1 MPFYPQSLS
10 LYPDQ
15 PGVYIMKDV
24 SKRILYIGKAKNLRS
39 RLKQYFSPGDTREM
53 VPYLVSQIESIDT
66 IVTLTEKD
74 ALILEN
80 QLIKQHQPKYNVLL
94 KDDKTF
100 VSLMLTHHKWPMLR
114 LVRYKGKPKADG
126 IYFGPYTNAWAAR
139 QIFELLIRLFPLRQC
154 SDAELASR
162 TRPCL
167 LYQMKKCLAPCVG
180 KCTEEAYHN
189 EVKAAAQLL
198 RGKNKEIVLLLQKEM
213 EKASEAL
220 EFEKAQEILA
230 TLKQL
235 EHVLEA
241 QHVQGIEDC
250 DVLALYREGSAV
262 MIMQLIFR
270 GGSLTGSEHFSFHLI
285 ASNDGEALESFLFQ
299 HYKNSQDV
307 PKEILIPFELSQRDA
322 LEEIISESA
331 GRSLSIHAPLKGK
344 KRSLIEMASRN
355 AASQFAKEQDARSL
369 KEKMLLDLAEALQLT
384 RFPRRIEC
392 FDTSNISGHDPVA
405 SLVAFELGEKDK
417 KKSKLFKIKGHERA
431 DDYTALKQVLYR
443 HFAKAKELGDFCDLL
458 IVDGGKGQL
467 NCALDVFEELQIA
480 SVDVIAVTKDEARH
494 DKGLTQEKIYLP
506 KHKEPLL
513 FDAKSPL
520 LFLLQKI
527 RDEAHRTAIGF
538 HRKQR
543 AKRLFSSKLDDLEG
557 IGPVKKK
564 RLLQHFGSVKA
575 IQEAS
580 SDELSKIKGLNQK
593 DLRTLQKWQEESR
606 PGF

>member
-15 PGVYIMKDV
+15 PGVYVMKDL
-24 SKRILYIGKAKNLRS
+24 SKRILYIGKAKNLKS
-39 RLKQYFSPGDTREM
+39 RLKQYFTPGDSREM
-53 VPYLVSQIESIDT
+53 VPYLVSQIETIDT
-66 IVTLTEKD
+66 IVTLSEKD

-100 VSLMLTHHKWPMLR
+100 VSLMVTHHKWPMVR
-114 LVRYKGKPKADG
+114 LVRYKGKPKSDG

-139 QIFELLIRLFPLRQC
+139 QIFELLIKLFPLRQC

-167 LYQMKKCLAPCVG
+167 LYEMKKCLAPCVG
-180 KCTEEAYHN
+180 KCSQEAYQTQ
-189 EVKAAAQLL
+189 VKAVVELL
-198 RGKNKEIVLLLQKEM
+198 KGRNKEIVSLLRKEM
-213 EKASEAL
+213 NKASEAL
-220 EFEKAQEILA
+220 EFEKAGEILG
-230 TLKQL
+230 TLHQL

-241 QHVQGIEDC
+241 QHVQGVEDC

-262 MIMQLIFR
+262 TISQLMFR
-270 GGSLTGSEHFSFHLI
+270 NGSLTGSEHFSFHLI
-285 ASNDGEALESFLFQ
+285 ASDDAEILESFLFQ
-299 HYKNSQDV
+299 HYKNAPDV
-307 PKEILIPFELSQRDA
+307 PKEILVPFELA
-322 LEEIISESA
+322 EEKMLEEILSESS
-331 GRSLSIHAPLKGK
+331 GRKITIASPLKGK

-355 AASQFAKEQDARSL
+355 AASQFTKEQDARSF

-392 FDTSNISGHDPVA
+392 FDTSNISGHDAVA
-405 SLVAFELGEKDK
+405 SLVTFELGEKDK
-417 KKSKLFKIKGHERA
+417 ARSKLFKIKGHERA
-431 DDYTALKQVLYR
+431 DDYTAMKQVLYR
-443 HFAKAKELGDFCDLL
+443 HLAKAKENNDFCDLL

-467 NCALDVFEELQIA
+467 GCALDVLEELQIA
-480 SVDVIAVTKDEARH
+480 SIDVIAVSKDEARH
-494 DKGLTQEKIYLP
+494 DKGLTQEKIFLA

-513 FDAKSPL
+513 FDPRSPL

-543 AKRLFSSKLDDLEG
+543 SKRLLSSRLDDLAG
-557 IGPVKKK
+557 IGPIKKK

-575 IQEAS
+575 IEQASIEELAKVKGINQTDLNTLKQWQQES
-580 SDELSKIKGLNQK
+580 SPQ
-593 DLRTLQKWQEESR
+593 
-606 PGF
+606 